1 MNRKLAISLAAI
13 VGVGVVGYLAWWAY
27 NKYRTSSA
35 DPVKNNRDIQI
46 TRG

>member
-1 MNRKLAISLAAI
+1 MNRRLAIGLATI

-35 DPVKNNRDIQI
+35 DPTKNNRDIQI
-46 TRG
+46 IRG